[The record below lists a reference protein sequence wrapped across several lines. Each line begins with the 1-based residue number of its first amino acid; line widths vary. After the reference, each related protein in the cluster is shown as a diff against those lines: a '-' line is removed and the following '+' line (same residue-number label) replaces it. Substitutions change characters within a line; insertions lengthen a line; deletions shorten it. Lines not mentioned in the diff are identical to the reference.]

1 MNVLVFVDMEG
12 PSGIDQPEMV
22 DTSNPELYE
31 KGRFFATEDVN
42 AAVRGLKR
50 AGAQQVDVF
59 DGHGM
64 GGNLIVENL
73 DEGVHYL
80 GGGWMTNLRKMVVDD
95 EIRSYDALV
104 LLGQHAAQGTK
115 NGFLSHTNTGMSAL
129 RINGKFAG
137 EAPQIAWLA
146 GSYDVPTL
154 MVVGDDAV
162 VREVHALLPGV
173 QGIVVK
179 TSQTRH
185 RTTCIPVDEAHALIE
200 ETAFERLRAVGE
212 IEPCQLSGPIQVEIF
227 FAFDEPAEL
236 LAQIVRFEK
245 TGEKAVTYL
254 AQDYLEAFWAYHSC
268 RVMIQAA
275 YRSMFVQWMRE
286 REDGKPLV
294 SQYLGI
300 LRDRFKDTTELLPEV
315 AYY

>member
-1 MNVLVFVDMEG
+1 MKILIFSDMEG

-22 DTSNPELYE
+22 DTSYPDPYA
-31 KGRFFATEDVN
+31 KGQFFTTEDVN

-73 DEGVHYL
+73 EEGIHYL
-80 GGGWMTNLRKMVVDD
+80 GGGWMTNLRQMIVED

-104 LLGQHAAQGTK
+104 LLGQHAAQGTR

-146 GSYDVPTL
+146 GYWDVPTL
-154 MVVGDDAV
+154 AVVGDDAV

-179 TSQTRH
+179 TSQARH
-185 RTTCIPVDEAHALIE
+185 RTACLPIDEAHALIE
-200 ETAFERLRAVGE
+200 ETVFNRLREVE
-212 IEPCQLSGPIQVEIF
+212 KIEPCHLPEPIQVEIL
-227 FAFDEPAEL
+227 FAFEEPAKL
-236 LAQIVRFEK
+236 LAQIVKFEQ
-245 TGEKAVTYL
+245 TDEKVVTYL

-286 REDGKPLV
+286 REDGKEFV
-294 SQYLGI
+294 GQYLGI
-300 LRDRFKDTTELLPEV
+300 LQDMFRDTTELFPEV
-315 AYY
+315 AY

>member
-1 MNVLVFVDMEG
+1 MNVLIFTDMEG

-22 DTSNPELYE
+22 DTSTPELYE
-31 KGRFFATEDVN
+31 KGRFFTTEDVN
-42 AAVRGLKR
+42 AAIRGLWR

-64 GGNLIVENL
+64 GGNIIVENL
-73 DEGVHYL
+73 EEDSRYL
-80 GGGWMTNLRKMVVDD
+80 GGGWMTNLRKMIEGG
-95 EIRSYDALV
+95 EIGSYDALV

-146 GSYDVPTL
+146 GYYQVPTL
-154 MVVGDDAV
+154 MVVGDDAL
-162 VREVHALLPGV
+162 VREVRALLPGV

-200 ETAFERLRAVGE
+200 ETAFRKLNEVE
-212 IEPCQLSGPIQVEIF
+212 EMEPCQLSGPIQVEIF
-227 FAFDEPAEL
+227 FALEEPAEL
-236 LAQIVRFEK
+236 LAQIVGFEK
-245 TGEKAVTYL
+245 TGERVVAYM
-254 AQDYLEAFWAYHSC
+254 AQDFLEAFWAYHSC
-268 RVMIQAA
+268 RVMIQAG
-275 YRSMFVQWMRE
+275 YRSLLAKWLSE
-286 REDGKPLV
+286 REDGKELIG
-294 SQYLGI
+294 QYLAI
-300 LRDRFKDTTELLPEV
+300 LREKYRDTTDLLPEV
-315 AYY
+315 AY